1 MDDKEFSI
9 LDNFE
14 IILKYGEY
22 KFFYL
27 IYAKFDF
34 KQYKELRK
42 EEHSNW
48 SENQVKCVLYW
59 QNSVKKLLSEFIN
72 MLTLTKQDYILGCGY
87 GLKIKFRK
95 YVGSMENSCIN
106 VFSTCKLNGI
116 KLEIRPKN
124 IIYLVCLL
132 CSKKPVSFK
141 KQLTLEVKKITAK
154 VQNKNSSNII
164 FTLCGTPIANSY
176 VRIEHGR
183 RGKYVEFKPSQI
195 IWSNLYIPD
204 YALERIGKP
213 YYYLEYRTK
222 DKCNVMVYHQKRKV
236 DYANYKIGLLY
247 ISPKGLTRKIL
258 NLDNFINR
266 LRCEQYDTKIF
277 KITKFREIAN
287 EIIEEVVI
295 LEGFCPNDYDD
306 NPYDILEYDDFHIEE
321 LAKLII
327 NHSEVENLL
336 GTDENE
342 RLDEEIK
349 SILSFE
355 NESNFQ
361 DFLDLQYEW
370 LYTDIYFNRFFFK
383 LCELSETRYNN
394 LHF

>member
-1 MDDKEFSI
+1 MLDILTRIGEYTDLKTTNVLSSINKNFNNKINRISKEDKE
-9 LDNFE
+9 L
-14 IILKYGEY
+14 LK
-22 KFFYL
+22 F
-27 IYAKFDF
+27 
-34 KQYKELRK
+34 
-42 EEHSNW
+42 
-48 SENQVKCVLYW
+48 
-59 QNSVKKLLSEFIN
+59 
-72 MLTLTKQDYILGCGY
+72 
-87 GLKIKFRK
+87 
-95 YVGSMENSCIN
+95 
-106 VFSTCKLNGI
+106 
-116 KLEIRPKN
+116 LE
-124 IIYLVCLL
+124 
-132 CSKKPVSFK
+132 
-141 KQLTLEVKKITAK
+141 
-154 VQNKNSSNII
+154 NKN
-164 FTLCGTPIANSY
+164 F
-176 VRIEHGR
+176 
-183 RGKYVEFKPSQI
+183 
-195 IWSNLYIPD
+195 
-204 YALERIGKP
+204 
-213 YYYLEYRTK
+213 
-222 DKCNVMVYHQKRKV
+222 
-236 DYANYKIGLLY
+236 
-247 ISPKGLTRKIL
+247 